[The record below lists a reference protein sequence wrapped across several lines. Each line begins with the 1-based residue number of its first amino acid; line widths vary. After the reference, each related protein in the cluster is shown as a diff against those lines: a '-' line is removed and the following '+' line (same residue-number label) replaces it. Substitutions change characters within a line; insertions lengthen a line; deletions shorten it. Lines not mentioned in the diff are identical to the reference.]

1 MALSDPLLAAVPAC
15 DLGGAGSAT
24 RAVVDLAAVA
34 RNLGRLRAR
43 LDPAA
48 RVVGVVKAGAY
59 GHGLVPVARRL
70 EAAGVDVLGVAVVEE
85 AVALRAAGVA
95 TPILVLSP
103 GYEAAAATVAEL
115 GLEVVVSDLAELDA
129 LEAAARCT
137 SRPVGIHLK
146 VDTGMGRLGLEPAA
160 MESALLRLRR
170 ATHLRLAGV
179 MSHLACADEDAAF
192 TGEQIAAFAALRPR
206 LAAAGFGAIPLHLA
220 NTAGVV
226 RFPDAHFDMVRPGL
240 GLYGYGGPD
249 LEPALTLVTRV
260 VRIRHLRAGATVG
273 YGRTFRC
280 RRPTRMGVARIGYG
294 DGLPRALS
302 NRGVFLV
309 AGHRCPILGRVN
321 MDLTC
326 IDLTDA
332 PEAAVG
338 GEAVV
343 IGSQGDERIT
353 AEEVAA
359 QAGTIV
365 YEVLCGI
372 GPRVARVYGGL
383 RPASPS
389 GWSPW
394 CASGAGVWGPS
405 APRG

>member
-1 MALSDPLLAAVPAC
+1 MALSDPLIAAEPAREPC
-15 DLGGAGSAT
+15 TTASAT
-24 RAVVDLAAVA
+24 RALVDLAAVA
-34 RNLGRLRAR
+34 RNLGRLRSR
-43 LDPAA
+43 LDSAT
-48 RVVGVVKAGAY
+48 RVVGVVKAGGY

-70 EAAGVDVLGVAVVEE
+70 EAAGVDGLGVAVVEE
-85 AVALRAAGVA
+85 AVALRDAGVA

-103 GYEAAAATVAEL
+103 GYEGAADTVAEL
-115 GLEVVVSDLAELDA
+115 GLEVVVSDLAELDP
-129 LEAAARCT
+129 LEAAARAG

-146 VDTGMGRLGLEPAA
+146 VDTGMGRLGLEEAA
-160 MESALLRLRR
+160 MDAVLLRLRR

-192 TGEQIAAFAALRPR
+192 TGQQIERFAALRPR
-206 LAAAGFGAIPLHLA
+206 VAAAGFDAIPFHLA

-240 GLYGYGGPD
+240 GLYGYGAGD

-260 VRIRHLRAGATVG
+260 VRVRHLPAGATVG

-302 NRGVFLV
+302 NRGALLV
-309 AGHRCPILGRVN
+309 AGRRCPILGRVN

-332 PEAAVG
+332 PEA
-338 GEAVV
+338 GEGSAAVV
-343 IGSQGDERIT
+343 IGTQGSEQIT
-353 AEEVAA
+353 AEEVAS
-359 QAGTIV
+359 QAGTIA

-383 RPASPS
+383 RPP
-389 GWSPW
+389 
-394 CASGAGVWGPS
+394 GA
-405 APRG
+405 RD